1 VTAVSYHD
9 TVKELQGPGFAGKG
23 GFADKG
29 PFARAAWFAML
40 EQAGPKPLIAC
51 ASDASGT
58 IALPLT
64 KGPHGLE
71 PLTNWYAFTFA
82 PLATPGADPRLLGDL
97 ARSLAPHGKVTLAK
111 LSAADAAVL
120 EAAFRKTGWQIR
132 REVCDTNHYLPVGGR
147 SFDEYLAARPGPLRT
162 TLKRKAKKV
171 DLRLSRAFS
180 AADWSA
186 YEAIYAASWKPA
198 EGDPALLRRFAE
210 AESALGHYLF
220 GMALA
225 DGEPVAAQFWTVEQG
240 TAYIHKLAQLPAADK
255 LSPGTTLTAALM
267 EQVIDLHQVSEVDFG
282 TGNDGYK
289 ADWME
294 AVRPRYKL
302 TCLRPAAPQN
312 WPQLARWAIRGLV
325 SPRNA
330 D

>member
-1 VTAVSYHD
+1 MTAISYHN
-9 TVKELQGPGFAGKG
+9 TVKELQGPHL
-23 GFADKG
+23 ADVGLAERG
-29 PFARAAWFAML
+29 PFARLAWFALL
-40 EQAGPKPLIAC
+40 EQAGTAPLVAC

-58 IALPLT
+58 ICLPLHN
-64 KGPHGLE
+64 GPHGLE
-71 PLTNWYAFTFA
+71 PLTNWYAFTWG
-82 PLATPGADPRLLGDL
+82 PLSSPGDDPRLLDEL
-97 ARSLAPHGKVTLAK
+97 AMSLAPHGRVTLAK
-111 LSAADAAVL
+111 LAAADADAL
-120 EAAFRKTGWQIR
+120 EAAFRKAGWVVR
-132 REVCDTNHYLPVGGR
+132 REVCDTNHYLPVAGR
-147 SFDEYLAARPGPLRT
+147 SFDEYLATRPGPLRT

-171 DLRLSRAFS
+171 EVRLSRAFS
-180 AADWSA
+180 ADDWAA

-240 TAYIHKLAQLPAADK
+240 TAYIHKLAQLPVADK

-267 EQVIDLHQVSEVDFG
+267 EQVIDVHRVSEVDFG

-294 AVRPRYKL
+294 AVRPRYRL
-302 TCLRPAAPQN
+302 TCLRPVAPQN
-312 WPQLARWAIRGLV
+312 WPQLARWAIRSLV

>member
-1 VTAVSYHD
+1 MTAISYHD
-9 TVKELQGPGFAGKG
+9 TVKELQGS

-29 PFARAAWFAML
+29 PFARPAWFAL
-40 EQAGPKPLIAC
+40 LKQAGAKPLIAC
-51 ASDASGT
+51 ATDGSGS
-58 IALPLT
+58 IALPLSE
-64 KGPHGLE
+64 GQHGLV

-82 PLATPGADPRLLGDL
+82 PLATPQADPRLLDEL
-97 ARSLAPHGKVTLAK
+97 ARSLARFGRVDLAK
-111 LSAADAAVL
+111 LAAADADAL
-120 EAAFRKTGWQIR
+120 AGAFRKAGWVVR
-132 REVCDTNHYLPVGGR
+132 REVCDTNHYLPVSGR
-147 SFDEYLAARPGPLRT
+147 RFDDYLAARPGPLRT

-171 DLRLSRAFS
+171 EVRLSRAFS
-180 AADWSA
+180 ADDWAA

-210 AESALGHYLF
+210 GESALGHYLF
-220 GMALA
+220 GLALA
-225 DGEPVAAQFWTVEQG
+225 DGEPVAAQFWTVEGG

-267 EQVIDLHQVSEVDFG
+267 EQVIDLHQVNEVDFG

-294 AVRPRYKL
+294 AVRPRYRL
-302 TCLRPAAPQN
+302 TCLRPTAPQN
-312 WPQLARWAIRGLV
+312 WPQLAKWAIRSLV

-330 D
+330 G

>member
-1 VTAVSYHD
+1 MTAISYHD
-9 TVKELQGPGFAGKG
+9 TVKELQGCGFAGKG
-23 GFADKG
+23 
-29 PFARAAWFAML
+29 PFAGPAWFALL
-40 EQAGPKPLIAC
+40 EQAGAKPLIAR

-64 KGPHGLE
+64 QGPHGLE
-71 PLTNWYAFTFA
+71 SLSNWYAFTFA
-82 PLATPGADPRLLGDL
+82 PLTTPDADPRLLNEL
-97 ARSLAPHGKVTLAK
+97 ARSLARFGRVDLAK
-111 LSAADAAVL
+111 LAAADVDALAG
-120 EAAFRKTGWQIR
+120 AFRKAGWQVR
-132 REVCDTNHYLPVGGR
+132 REVCDTNHYLPVAGR
-147 SFDEYLAARPGPLRT
+147 SFEDYLASRQGPLRT

-171 DLRLSRAFS
+171 EVRISREFS
-180 AADWSA
+180 AADWAA
-186 YEAIYAASWKPA
+186 YETIYATSWKPA

-220 GMALA
+220 GLALA
-225 DGEPVAAQFWTVEQG
+225 DGEPVAAQFWTVELG
-240 TAYIHKLAQLPAADK
+240 TAYIHKLAQLPSADK

-294 AVRPRYKL
+294 AVRPRYRL

-312 WPQLARWAIRGLV
+312 WPQLAKWAIRSLV

-330 D
+330 G